1 MKKPKITAHIM
12 KEESGYSVV
21 ATVKNSF
28 IASQADTYEE
38 LKTNFLEAVNLTFQ
52 GTFEYEAQEIIYEMD
67 IASFFD
73 SFPYLNV
80 SAVADRI
87 GINKSLLAQY
97 ANGTKKPAP
106 KQAQRILIGIQQ
118 LGNELASVR
127 FS

>member
-1 MKKPKITAHIM
+1 MKKPKITAQVM
-12 KEESGYSVV
+12 KEEIGYSVV
-21 ATVKNSF
+21 ATVKGHF
-28 IASQADTYEE
+28 IASQADTYDE
-38 LKTNFLEAVNLTFQ
+38 LKINFLDAVNLTFQ
-52 GTFEYEAQEIIYEMD
+52 DSFEYFSDEIIYEMD

-80 SAVADRI
+80 SAVAERI